1 MITDEELNA
10 LLAPSNQPYT
20 GSLDNPDPMS
30 RSLALLGQESPA
42 LAQQHAAEHGRFLSG
57 MGAAEPPKSPAKA
70 ALPPAQRDQ
79 DDVADYADVVDMEAQ
94 DDVLGSGIFDP
105 SGRPA
110 TVNPDLGVFE
120 ARYSLP
126 GYHAREVPFT
136 VNHEIRDI
144 SSGADVV
151 GIPSGGLNYVEH
163 GNALPYLDPTGR
175 YEPYARPGVGGK
187 AWDPDSTLAP
197 AEAIFDGHTPTA
209 ARNGQP
215 IPFVGDPKLLARH
228 SHQAI
233 PGRPARQPMFQT
245 SQVAS
250 SQNPQRVASS
260 PAMLRAPQTPTVY
273 ATQRP
278 VPATMRMPS
287 APAAPYG
294 SGAAHGFGSSES
306 NGFGKYA
313 VLLAAGVALG
323 VAGRLLLKKE
333 G

>member
-1 MITDEELNA
+1 MITDDELNA

-20 GSLDNPDPMS
+20 GKLDNPDPMS
-30 RSLALLGQESPA
+30 RSLALLGQESPTT
-42 LAQQHAAEHGRFLSG
+42 LQQHAAEHGRFLSG
-57 MGAAEPPKSPAKA
+57 MGAAEAGKAPSKALVAPKHEETP
-70 ALPPAQRDQ
+70 
-79 DDVADYADVVDMEAQ
+79 DYADVADMEAQ

-105 SGRPA
+105 AGRPA
-110 TVNPDLGVFE
+110 YVNSEMGVFE
-120 ARYSLP
+120 AKYSLP

-163 GNALPYLDPTGR
+163 GHALPYLDPTGR
-175 YEPYARPGVGGK
+175 YEPYARPGVGGR

-197 AEAIFDGHTPTA
+197 AEAILDGHTPTA

-228 SHQAI
+228 SRQPI
-233 PGRPARQPMFQT
+233 PGMPGRQPMFSTHQIGSTPKQSTVAGWPSQT
-245 SQVAS
+245 
-250 SQNPQRVASS
+250 
-260 PAMLRAPQTPTVY
+260 RAPSTPTVY
-273 ATQRP
+273 AGQRS
-278 VPATMRMPS
+278 VPATMRLPS

-294 SGAAHGFGSSES
+294 SGAAHGFGASEH
-306 NGFGKYA
+306 GGVAKYA

-323 VAGRLLLKKE
+323 VAGRLLLGKDR
-333 G
+333 

>member
-20 GSLDNPDPMS
+20 GRIDNPDPMS
-30 RSLALLGQESPA
+30 RSLALLGQENPVV
-42 LAQQHAAEHGRFLSG
+42 AQQHAAEHGRFLSG
-57 MGAAEPPKSPAKA
+57 VGAAEASKQ
-70 ALPPAQRDQ
+70 ALQAPRK
-79 DDVADYADVVDMEAQ
+79 DDEVADYADVADMEAQ

-105 SGRPA
+105 MGRPA
-110 TVNPDLGVFE
+110 TVNADMGVFE

-187 AWDPDSTLAP
+187 AWDTDSTLAP
-197 AEAIFDGHTPTA
+197 AEALLDGHTPTG

-228 SHQAI
+228 AQERV
-233 PGRPARQPMFQT
+233 PGRPARQPMFTT

-250 SQNPQRVASS
+250 SQAQQHVAAYPQ
-260 PAMLRAPQTPTVY
+260 LTRAPSTPTVY
-273 ATQRP
+273 AAQRP
-278 VPATMRMPS
+278 VPATMRMVS

-294 SGAAHGFGSSES
+294 SGAAHGFGATEGG
-306 NGFGKYA
+306 GFGKYA
-313 VLLAAGVALG
+313 ALLVAGVALG
-323 VAGRLLLKKE
+323 VAGRLLLKKD